1 MFHDAAMALQA
12 VLERDG
18 PLPLKAAADAV
29 KRLPGTEALL
39 KRFKGG
45 FAQFLR
51 LFPELFVVAQGH
63 VKLIGQSLWI
73 SGKAKAPLPTPA
85 PPRDLN
91 NWLAG
96 IPRGSSF
103 NLPAPGDAPPQGGVH
118 QTLPQFAVQPPPTSR
133 GIRRPEPLTEIPTD
147 GHSTDPFSSTDAE
160 GRAQST
166 TSSAFDVTLLPDP
179 WIGLAR
185 HYAGGRGM
193 ALDPF
198 ELRRLALTFQERF
211 AYNTMDAWRELE
223 G

>member
-12 VLERDG
+12 ELERDG
-18 PLPLKAAADAV
+18 PMPLKAAADAV

-51 LFPELFVVAQGH
+51 LFPELFVVAKGY

-73 SGKAKAPLPTPA
+73 SGKAKAPLRLPTPRA
-85 PPRDLN
+85 PDPPRDLDD
-91 NWLAG
+91 WLTTRILG
-96 IPRGSSF
+96 PRGGGQTP
-103 NLPAPGDAPPQGGVH
+103 LRPHATPQV
-118 QTLPQFAVQPPPTSR
+118 AVQPPPR
-133 GIRRPEPLTEIPTD
+133 RRDLLRPEPLTEMPTD

-160 GRAQST
+160 ARAQST
-166 TSSAFDVTLLPDP
+166 TSSAFDFTLLPDP
-179 WIGLAR
+179 WIVLAR
-185 HYAGGRGM
+185 HYTSGRGM
-193 ALDPF
+193 DLDPF

-211 AYNTMDAWRELE
+211 AYNTDAWRELE